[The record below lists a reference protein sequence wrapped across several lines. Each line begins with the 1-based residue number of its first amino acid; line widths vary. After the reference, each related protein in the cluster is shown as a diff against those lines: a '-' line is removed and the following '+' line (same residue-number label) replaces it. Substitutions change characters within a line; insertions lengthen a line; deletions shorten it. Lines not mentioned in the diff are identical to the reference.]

1 MSSGQV
7 SLLQISFIPGGK
19 RRIVSLCYILYCSAK
34 TLEQDIVLS
43 VEVVSPLNQIYKIFT
58 IQVSPS
64 LQRSVY
70 VLLCSAIKK
79 LFKKLDNYDKL
90 WGTFLHGKLI
100 YSSSFLVAR
109 TSHNV
114 VGFILPICKCHQ
126 ENACLYIV

>member
-1 MSSGQV
+1 MSSRQV

-58 IQVSPS
+58 IQVFPS
-64 LQRSVY
+64 LQRSVH

-90 WGTFLHGKLI
+90 
-100 YSSSFLVAR
+100 
-109 TSHNV
+109 
-114 VGFILPICKCHQ
+114 
-126 ENACLYIV
+126 